1 MGTKTAETLLVLLR
15 IGQKCN
21 TDLCLNYI
29 ILPRLLLL
37 GKPLTTEVIIRAKQ
51 IKSINFRS
59 DGKHLLKGGR
69 RELTFIEHLPRASSE
84 PGK

>member
-1 MGTKTAETLLVLLR
+1 M
-15 IGQKCN
+15 
-21 TDLCLNYI
+21 
-29 ILPRLLLL
+29 L
-37 GKPLTTEVIIRAKQ
+37 GKPLTTEIIIRAKQ

-69 RELTFIEHLPRASSE
+69 RELTFIGHLPRASSE